1 MASLYSSDSKKTVQV
16 FSFQRQFMILT
27 AYFSL
32 CLVAKAEFQRFQLQT
47 NVEDSLKFF
56 VVGDWGRRGL
66 YNQSQVA
73 AQMGLVANKENIDIV
88 FSSGDNFYD
97 DGLKGV
103 DDPAFKESFSNI
115 YNAQSLQKPYWF
127 SVLGNHDYRGDVLAQ
142 LNPVL
147 KGIDSRWFC
156 YRSFHIGYA
165 DFLEIFSV
173 DTTPFVDDYFTNP
186 KEHVYDWRGVLPRED
201 YLSNVLKDLDNALKN
216 SSAKWKIVIG
226 HHTIRS
232 AGHHGNIVELVTKL
246 LPVLKANNIDFYI
259 NRHDHCLQH
268 ISDPDSKIEFFT
280 SGGGSKAWR
289 GDIKPWDPKELKLYY
304 DGGQGFLSAKIN
316 KTTADIQFYD
326 VSGNVLHNWSKSKE
340 DPVMHRK
347 SILSRKALMY

>member
-1 MASLYSSDSKKTVQV
+1 MASLYSSNSNKTMQLL
-16 FSFQRQFMILT
+16 SFRRQFMILT
-27 AYFSL
+27 ACLSL
-32 CLVAKAEFQRFQLQT
+32 CLVAKAEFQRLQQQT
-47 NVEDSLKFF
+47 NDEGSLKFF

-73 AQMGLVANKENIDIV
+73 AQMGLIANKENIDIV
-88 FSSGDNFYD
+88 FSTGDNFYD

-115 YNAQSLQKPYWF
+115 YNAHSLQKPYWF
-127 SVLGNHDYRGDVLAQ
+127 SVLGNHDYRGNVLAQ
-142 LNPVL
+142 LNPLL
-147 KGIDSRWFC
+147 KRIDSRWFC

-165 DFLEIFSV
+165 DE
-173 DTTPFVDDYFTNP
+173 YFTDP

-201 YLSNVLKDLDNALKN
+201 YLSNVLKGLDHALKN

-232 AGHHGNIVELVTKL
+232 AGHHGNTAELVTKL
-246 LPVLKANNIDFYI
+246 LPILKTNNIDFYI
-259 NRHDHCLQH
+259 NGHDHCLQH
-268 ISDPDSKIEFFT
+268 ISDTDSEIEFFT

-289 GDIKPWDPKELKLYY
+289 GDIKPWDPRELKLYY
-304 DGGQGFLSAKIN
+304 DGQGFLSAKIT

-326 VSGNVLHNWSKSKE
+326 VSGNVLHNWSKSKVL
-340 DPVMHRK
+340 DSVTHRK
-347 SILSRKALMY
+347 FIYA